1 MLAAF
6 ATDAASGKLGCV
18 VLRCLLVDDSEEFLS
33 SAARLLEAQGFEVVG
48 SATSGDEAVELA
60 AALEPDLALVDI
72 ELGHEDGI
80 ALTERLDA
88 RVPEIQVVLISAYER
103 EDLSDLMPESS
114 AVGFLPK
121 SALGAEAIAKLLR

>member
-1 MLAAF
+1 VLAAF

-88 RVPEIQVVLISAYER
+88 RVPELRVVLISAYER